1 MVRFVK
7 IQFKTIYMETQQ
19 PNKANGVNKI
29 LVGLVILLFGF
40 CGFLIWQNMQL
51 KEVIVE
57 KEIVYV
63 DVATE
68 RDNVKAELEEML
80 AQYNNLETTNGQ
92 IRAELEAEK
101 AKIEE
106 LLKNIKNKDWTIHK
120 LKKETETLRTIMKG
134 FVVQID
140 SLNTVNKELR
150 AEKEVVQGEL
160 KSERDKTE
168 NLTKEKENLT
178 NKVTIAS
185 YLKTVGLKSYGVKV
199 KGDNTGKENDRAKRI
214 EKIRTEFT
222 VLKNEITPPGDKW
235 IYIRILAPDGKVL
248 SEKTDD
254 SNKFEFNGVKGLYS
268 SKKQINYQNQE
279 VKVAIDWKKI
289 EEFPIGE
296 YNVEVYADGVDI
308 GKTKFTLK

>member
-1 MVRFVK
+1 
-7 IQFKTIYMETQQ
+7 METQQ

-199 KGDNTGKENDRAKRI
+199 KGDKTGKENDRAKRI

-222 VLKNEITPPGDKW
+222 VLKNEITPSGDKW

-254 SNKFEFNGVKGLYS
+254 SNKFEFNGVKGLYT

-279 VKVAIDWKKI
+279 VQVTIDWKKI

>member
-1 MVRFVK
+1 
-7 IQFKTIYMETQQ
+7 METQQ

>member
-1 MVRFVK
+1 
-7 IQFKTIYMETQQ
+7 
-19 PNKANGVNKI
+19 
-29 LVGLVILLFGF
+29 LLFGF
-40 CGFLIWQNMQL
+40 CGFLIWQNMEL
-51 KEVIVE
+51 KQVITE
-57 KEIVYV
+57 KEIIYV
-63 DVATE
+63 DVSTE

-80 AQYNNLETTNGQ
+80 AQYNALETTNGE
-92 IRAELEAEK
+92 IKAELEAEK

-160 KSERDKTE
+160 KSERNKTE
-168 NLTKEKENLT
+168 SLTKEKENLT

-185 YLKTVGLKSYGVKV
+185 YLKTVGLKTYGVRV
-199 KGDNTGKENDRAKRI
+199 KGDNTGKENDKAKRI
-214 EKIRTEFT
+214 DKIRTEFT

-235 IYIRILAPDGKVL
+235 IYVRILTPDGKVL

-254 SNKFEFNGVKGLYS
+254 SNKFDFNGVKGLYT

-279 VKVAIDWKKI
+279 IQVTIDWKKI

>member
-1 MVRFVK
+1 
-7 IQFKTIYMETQQ
+7 METQQ

-80 AQYNNLETTNGQ
+80 AQYDNLKTTNGQ
-92 IRAELEAEK
+92 INAELEAEK

-106 LLKNIKNKDWTIHK
+106 LLKNIKSKDWTIHK
-120 LKKETETLRTIMKG
+120 LKKETETLRKIMKG

-254 SNKFEFNGVKGLYS
+254 SNKFEFNGVKGLYT

>member
-1 MVRFVK
+1 MENTTSNNNLSLK
-7 IQFKTIYMETQQ
+7 NTNKT
-19 PNKANGVNKI
+19 NKI
-29 LVGLVILLFGF
+29 MLVLIILLLGF
-40 CGFLIWQNMQL
+40 CGFLIWQIMQL
-51 KEVIVE
+51 KNVIVE
-57 KEIVYV
+57 KEIIYV

-80 AQYNNLETTNGQ
+80 AQYNNLETTNGE
-92 IRAELEAEK
+92 IKAELEAEK

-106 LLKNIKNKDWTIHK
+106 LLKNIKNKDWNIHK

-222 VLKNEITPPGDKW
+222 VLKNEITPSGDKW

-254 SNKFEFNGVKGLYS
+254 SNKFEFNGVKGIYT

-279 VKVAIDWKKI
+279 VHLTIDWKKI
-289 EEFPIGE
+289 EDFPIGE

>member
-57 KEIVYV
+57 KEIIYV

-254 SNKFEFNGVKGLYS
+254 SNKFEFNGVKGLYT

>member
-254 SNKFEFNGVKGLYS
+254 SNKFEFNGVKGLYT

>member
-1 MVRFVK
+1 
-7 IQFKTIYMETQQ
+7 METQQ

-160 KSERDKTE
+160 KSERNKTE

>member
-7 IQFKTIYMETQQ
+7 IHLNRIMDNQQ
-19 PNKANGVNKI
+19 PAKNNVNKI
-29 LVGLVILLFGF
+29 LVGLVVLLFGF
-40 CGFLIWQNMQL
+40 CGFLIWQNMEL
-51 KEVIVE
+51 KQVITE

-63 DVATE
+63 DVSTE

-80 AQYNNLETTNGQ
+80 AQYNALETTNGE
-92 IRAELEAEK
+92 IKAELEAEK

-160 KSERDKTE
+160 KSERNKTE
-168 NLTKEKENLT
+168 SLTKEKENLT

-185 YLKTVGLKSYGVKV
+185 YLKTVGLKTYGVRV
-199 KGDNTGKENDRAKRI
+199 KGDNTGKENDKAKRI
-214 EKIRTEFT
+214 DKIRTEFT

-235 IYIRILAPDGKVL
+235 FYVRILTPDGKVL

-254 SNKFEFNGVKGLYS
+254 SNKFDFNGVKGLYT

-279 VKVAIDWKKI
+279 IQVTIDWKKI

>member
-1 MVRFVK
+1 
-7 IQFKTIYMETQQ
+7 METQQ

-254 SNKFEFNGVKGLYS
+254 SNKFEFNGVKGLYT

>member
-1 MVRFVK
+1 
-7 IQFKTIYMETQQ
+7 METQQ

-29 LVGLVILLFGF
+29 LVGLVVLLFGF

-80 AQYNNLETTNGQ
+80 AQYNNLETTNSE
-92 IRAELEAEK
+92 IKAELEAEK

-168 NLTKEKENLT
+168 SLTKEKENLT

-254 SNKFEFNGVKGLYS
+254 SNKFEFNGVKGLYT

-279 VKVAIDWKKI
+279 LQVTIDWKKI

-296 YNVEVYADGVDI
+296 YNVEIYADGVDI

>member
-1 MVRFVK
+1 
-7 IQFKTIYMETQQ
+7 METQQ

-80 AQYNNLETTNGQ
+80 AQYDNLKTTNGQ
-92 IRAELEAEK
+92 INAELEAEK

-106 LLKNIKNKDWTIHK
+106 LLKNIKSKDWTIHK
-120 LKKETETLRTIMKG
+120 LKKETETLRKIMKG

-254 SNKFEFNGVKGLYS
+254 SNKFEFNGVKGLYT
-268 SKKQINYQNQE
+268 SKK
-279 VKVAIDWKKI
+279 
-289 EEFPIGE
+289 
-296 YNVEVYADGVDI
+296 
-308 GKTKFTLK
+308 

>member
-1 MVRFVK
+1 MDN
-7 IQFKTIYMETQQ
+7 QQ
-19 PNKANGVNKI
+19 PAKNNVNKI
-29 LVGLVILLFGF
+29 LVGLVVLLFGF

-51 KEVIVE
+51 KQVITE

-63 DVATE
+63 DVSTE

-80 AQYNNLETTNGQ
+80 AQYNALETTNGE
-92 IRAELEAEK
+92 IKAELEAEK

-160 KSERDKTE
+160 KSERNKTE
-168 NLTKEKENLT
+168 SLTKEKENLT

-185 YLKTVGLKSYGVKV
+185 YLKTVGLKTYGVRV
-199 KGDNTGKENDRAKRI
+199 KGDNTGKENDKAKRI
-214 EKIRTEFT
+214 DKIRTEFT

-235 IYIRILAPDGKVL
+235 IYVRILTPDGKVL

-254 SNKFEFNGVKGLYS
+254 SNKFDFNGVKGLYT

-279 VKVAIDWKKI
+279 IQVTIDWKKI